1 MFEIDLKKMLKIEL
15 NDKEELV
22 TNSSKKKVRVG
33 KKYKV
38 TIQVK
43 GLQGGIFSAC
53 FGVIFLDN
61 DGKEVSRKIQWL
73 NDFNNIEKT
82 IEIIF
87 KSISE
92 DVVFIYRINHE
103 TPRKSNCKI
112 EITPIDEIEIFE
124 VTDDVEESYD
134 GVGKSIIPRPK
145 ELSSE
150 QELILEKNLVWV
162 IGTARSGTTW
172 LGTQLLSHGT
182 YTIDESQI
190 GRHLG
195 SIWQI
200 HDKKIYRDFD
210 NFKNSHDYFFS
221 LTFQDTW
228 KYYLKKLILNRIYT
242 QFQDLNKIIVIK
254 EPSSSIISDLISEC
268 LPNSKIIIILRDGR
282 DVVDSAVDAFKKG
295 SWMTKAGFAAKSTLE
310 RTNVIERQSI
320 QWVMRTEIMLDTFE
334 KHRKNLRYSVKYEDL
349 RKNTF
354 DELKKIYEFLGIKID
369 DAELEK
375 IIEKY
380 SFEKIPKEQ
389 KGSGK
394 FYRSAQ
400 PGKWKENF
408 TDDEVAFIEE
418 IMGPTLKKLEYL

>member
-1 MFEIDLKKMLKIEL
+1 MFKFDLKKMQKFEL
-15 NDKEELV
+15 NDNEELV
-22 TNSSKKKVRVG
+22 INSPKKSVKTG
-33 KKYKV
+33 KIYKSS
-38 TIQVK
+38 IQAK
-43 GLQGGIFSAC
+43 GLQGEIFSAC
-53 FGVIFLDN
+53 FGVVFLDN
-61 DGKEVSRKIQWL
+61 DGIEISRKIQWL

-87 KSISE
+87 KAISE
-92 DVVFIYRINHE
+92 DIVFIYRINNE
-103 TPRKSNCKI
+103 TPRKSNYKI
-112 EITPIDEIEIFE
+112 EITPVDEIKISE
-124 VTDDVEESYD
+124 VTDVKESYD
-134 GVGKSIIPRPK
+134 GVGKSIIPRLK
-145 ELSSE
+145 ELSTE
-150 QELILEKNLVWV
+150 EEEILEKNLVWV

-172 LGTQLLSHGT
+172 LGTQLLSHNM

-195 SIWQI
+195 SIWQF
-200 HDKKIYRDFD
+200 HDKRYYRDFD

-228 KYYLKKLILNRIYT
+228 KYYLKKLILNRIYA

-254 EPSSSIISDLISEC
+254 EPSSSIVSDLISEC
-268 LPNSKIIIILRDGR
+268 LPKSKIIIILRDGR

-295 SWMTKAGFAAKSTLE
+295 SWMTKVGFAAKSTIE
-310 RTNVIERQSI
+310 RKVVIERHAI
-320 QWVMRTEIMLDTFE
+320 QWDLRTKIMLDAYQ
-334 KHRKNLRYSVKYEDL
+334 KHKKNIRYSVKYEDL

-354 DELKKIYEFLGIKID
+354 DELKKIYEFLGTKIGD
-369 DAELEK
+369 SELKK

-408 TDDEVAFIEE
+408 MADEITSIEKM
-418 IMGPTLKKLEYL
+418 IGPMLKRLKYL